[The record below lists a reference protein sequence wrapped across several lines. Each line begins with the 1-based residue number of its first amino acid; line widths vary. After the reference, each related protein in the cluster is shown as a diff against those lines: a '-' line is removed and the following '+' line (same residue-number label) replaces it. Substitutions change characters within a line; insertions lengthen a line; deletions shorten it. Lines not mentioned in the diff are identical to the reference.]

1 MSEFTLT
8 NREARRVFMDRHLL
22 IDTPQGSAT
31 SKDMLNVIRGL
42 GFVQLDSI
50 NTVARAHDLILFTR
64 KARYLPKALKT
75 LYEDDRDLFEHWTH
89 DAAIIPVEYYPYWQM
104 RRDRDAIKLQKQ
116 WKNWRRDGFETQLQT
131 VLDQIREQGPLSS
144 SDVGKD
150 EKRGSGGWW
159 DWHPSKTALEYL
171 WRTGVL
177 CVVGRVGFKKRYDL
191 TERVLEQSV
200 SDAGNALE
208 TEEIIDWCCNGALD
222 RLGFGT
228 HAEIAAFWA
237 HVTPA
242 EAKVWCAEALRRDEV
257 IQVQIEGAD
266 GVLKPAFARPSLP
279 DDPAIDSAPTSR
291 LRVLSPFD
299 PALRDRKRAA
309 RLFGFEYTVEMFVP
323 EPKRKYGYYVFPLLE
338 RDRLIGRVDMKA
350 FRDRDTL
357 HVKAL
362 WPEMGVQWTPARAKA
377 FEAELYRMTQLAG
390 VSQVSFEDD
399 WLRSSA

>member
-1 MSEFTLT
+1 
-8 NREARRVFMDRHLL
+8 MDRHLL
-22 IDTPQGSAT
+22 MNVPQGAANSA
-31 SKDMLNVIRGL
+31 DMLDVIRGL

-64 KARYLPKALKT
+64 KSRCLPPALKM
-75 LYEDDRDLFEHWTH
+75 LYEKDRRLFEHWTH
-89 DAAIIPVEYYPYWQM
+89 DAAVIPMEFYPYWQM

-116 WKNWRRDGFETQLQT
+116 WKNWRRDGFEGQLQT
-131 VLDQIREQGPLSS
+131 VLDQIEEQGPLCS

-171 WRTGVL
+171 WRTGAL
-177 CVVGRVGFKKRYDL
+177 CVVSRDGFKKRYDL
-191 TERVLEQSV
+191 TERVLEKHV
-200 SDAGNALE
+200 HKPANAPD
-208 TEEIIDWCCNGALD
+208 TEETIDWCCNGALN
-222 RLGFGT
+222 RLGFAT
-228 HAEIAAFWA
+228 HTELSAFWA
-237 HVTPA
+237 HISPA
-242 EAKVWCAEALRRDEV
+242 EAKAWCIDALARGDI

-266 GVLKPAFARPSLP
+266 GVLKPAFARPTLP
-279 DDPAIDSAPTSR
+279 DDPAISSAPTNR

-338 RDRLIGRVDMKA
+338 GDRLVGRVDMKA

-362 WPEMGVQWTPARAKA
+362 WPEKGVTWTPARANA
-377 FEAELYRMTQLAG
+377 FEAELHRLTNLAG
-390 VSQVSFEDD
+390 VSNVTLEDH
-399 WLRSSA
+399 WLRLGT

>member
-1 MSEFTLT
+1 
-8 NREARRVFMDRHLL
+8 MDRHLL
-22 IDTPQGSAT
+22 MDTPQGSAT
-31 SKDMLNVIRGL
+31 PANMLNVIRGL

-64 KARYLPKALKT
+64 KARYLPKSLKT
-75 LYEDDRDLFEHWTH
+75 LYEKDRGLFEHWTH
-89 DAAIIPVEYYPYWQM
+89 DAAVIPMEFYPHWQM

-116 WKNWRRDGFETQLQT
+116 WRNWRRDGFEGQLQT

-171 WRTGVL
+171 WRTGAL
-177 CVVGRVGFKKRYDL
+177 CVVGREGFQKRYDL
-191 TERVLEQSV
+191 TERVLEQHV
-200 SDAGNALE
+200 HAPANTPDTAE
-208 TEEIIDWCCNGALD
+208 TIDWCCDGALD
-222 RLGFGT
+222 RLGFAT

-237 HVTPA
+237 HISPA
-242 EAKVWCAEALRRDEV
+242 EAKVWCTAALARGE
-257 IQVQIEGAD
+257 IMQVQVEGAN
-266 GVLKPAFARPSLP
+266 GALKPALARPSLP
-279 DDPAIDSAPTSR
+279 DEPAISAAPTSR

-323 EPKRKYGYYVFPLLE
+323 ETKRKYGYYVFPLLE
-338 RDRLIGRVDMKA
+338 RDRLVGRVDMKA

-362 WPEMGVQWTPARAKA
+362 WPEKGVKWTAARATA
-377 FEAELYRMTQLAG
+377 FEAELHRLTELAG
-390 VSQVSFEDD
+390 VSKVTFEDQ
-399 WLRSSA
+399 WLRPSA

>member
-1 MSEFTLT
+1 
-8 NREARRVFMDRHLL
+8 MDRHLL
-22 IDTPQGSAT
+22 TNTPHGPAKPS
-31 SKDMLNVIRGL
+31 DILDVIRGL

-64 KARYLPKALKT
+64 KAGYLPKSLKT
-75 LYEDDRDLFEHWTH
+75 LYETDGDLFEHWTH
-89 DAAIIPVEYYPYWQM
+89 DAAVIPKEFYPYWQM

-116 WKNWRRDGFETQLQT
+116 WKNWRRDGFEAQLQT
-131 VLDQIREQGPLSS
+131 VLDQIREQGPLCS

-171 WRTGVL
+171 WRTGAL
-177 CVVGRVGFKKRYDL
+177 CVVGRDGFKKRYDL
-191 TERVLEQSV
+191 TERVLGQTI
-200 SDAGNALE
+200 SDPANAPE
-208 TEEIIDWCCNGALD
+208 TGETIDWCCNGAID
-222 RLGFGT
+222 RLGFAT
-228 HAEIAAFWA
+228 HTELAAFWA
-237 HVTPA
+237 HITPA
-242 EAKVWCAEALRRDEV
+242 EAKVWCTTALKRGEICQ
-257 IQVQIEGAD
+257 IQVEGSD

-279 DDPAIDSAPTSR
+279 DDPALNAAPTAR

-309 RLFGFEYTVEMFVP
+309 RLFGFQYTVEMFVP

-338 RDRLIGRVDMKA
+338 RDRLVGRVDMKA

-362 WPEMGVQWTPARAKA
+362 WPENGVQWTPARSKA
-377 FEAELYRMTQLAG
+377 FDAELHRLKQLAG
-390 VSQVSFEDD
+390 VSQVSFEDQ
-399 WLRSSA
+399 WLRLGS

>member
-1 MSEFTLT
+1 MH
-8 NREARRVFMDRHLL
+8 D
-22 IDTPQGSAT
+22 
-31 SKDMLNVIRGL
+31 VIRGL

-64 KARYLPKALKT
+64 KARYLPKSLKT
-75 LYEDDRDLFEHWTH
+75 LYEKDHGLFEHWTH
-89 DAAIIPVEYYPYWQM
+89 DAAVIPMEFYPHWQM

-116 WKNWRRDGFETQLQT
+116 WKNWRRDGFEGQLQT

-144 SDVGKD
+144 SDVGKG

-171 WRTGVL
+171 WRTGAL
-177 CVVGRVGFKKRYDL
+177 CVVGREGFQKRYDL
-191 TERVLEQSV
+191 TKRVLEQHV
-200 SDAGNALE
+200 HAPTNTPDTDE
-208 TEEIIDWCCNGALD
+208 TIDWCCNGALD
-222 RLGFGT
+222 RLGFAT

-237 HVTPA
+237 HISPA
-242 EAKVWCAEALRRDEV
+242 EAKVWCAAALARGE
-257 IQVQIEGAD
+257 IMQVQIEGAD
-266 GVLKPAFARPSLP
+266 GVLKPAYARPTLP
-279 DDPAIDSAPTSR
+279 DEPAISAAPTSR

-338 RDRLIGRVDMKA
+338 RDRLVGRVDMKA
-350 FRDRDTL
+350 FRDRDAL

-362 WPEMGVQWTPARAKA
+362 WPEKGVKWTAARATA
-377 FEAELYRMTQLAG
+377 FEAELHRLTELAG
-390 VSQVSFEDD
+390 VSKVTFEDQ
-399 WLRSSA
+399 WLRPSA

>member
-1 MSEFTLT
+1 
-8 NREARRVFMDRHLL
+8 MDRHLL
-22 IDTPQGSAT
+22 MDTPQGSAAP
-31 SKDMLNVIRGL
+31 DNMRDVIRGL

-64 KARYLPKALKT
+64 KARYMPKALKT
-75 LYEDDRDLFEHWTH
+75 LYEKDRGLFEHWTH
-89 DAAIIPVEYYPYWQM
+89 DAAVIPMEFYPHWQM

-116 WKNWRRDGFETQLQT
+116 WKNWRRDGFEGQLQT

-144 SDVGKD
+144 SNVGTD

-171 WRTGVL
+171 WRTGAL
-177 CVVGRVGFKKRYDL
+177 CVVGREGFQKQYDL
-191 TERVLEQSV
+191 TERVLEQHIHTP
-200 SDAGNALE
+200 ANAPD

-222 RLGFGT
+222 RLGFAT

-237 HVTPA
+237 HISPA
-242 EAKVWCAEALRRDEV
+242 EAKVWCLAALARGE
-257 IQVQIEGAD
+257 IMQVQIEGAD
-266 GVLKPAFARPSLP
+266 GVLKPAYARPTLP
-279 DDPAIDSAPTSR
+279 DEPAICAAPTSR

-338 RDRLIGRVDMKA
+338 RDRLVGRVDMKA

-362 WPEMGVQWTPARAKA
+362 WPEKGVKWTAARATA
-377 FEAELYRMTQLAG
+377 FEAELHRLTELAG
-390 VSQVSFEDD
+390 VSKVTFEDQ
-399 WLRSSA
+399 WLKPSA